1 MRSAQKNSEEI
12 RNEIVSKD
20 SKQIQHVWD
29 LKKTWS
35 FVDLLGWGSP
45 QKKGA
50 QKLVIGLT

>member
-45 QKKGA
+45 QKKVL
-50 QKLVIGLT
+50 KN